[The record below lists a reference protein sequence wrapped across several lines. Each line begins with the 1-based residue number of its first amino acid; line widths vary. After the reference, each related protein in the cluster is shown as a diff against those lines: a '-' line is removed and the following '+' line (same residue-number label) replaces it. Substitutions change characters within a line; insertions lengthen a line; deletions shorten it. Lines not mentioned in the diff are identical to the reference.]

1 MTDNITTQP
10 RPDPR
15 QINPH
20 AYPIPHHPDAP
31 PFFQQHPSQQP
42 IQHFQPAAIP
52 QPPARPMNPLTRHFR
67 QPTAY
72 IRLTSNGQF
81 WPEKSVEI
89 PVTGELPVYP
99 MTAKD
104 EIILRTPDALMNGAS
119 VVQVIESC
127 VPNIKNAWDMPS
139 IDVDSTL
146 IAIRIASYGQHMSVS
161 AKCPHC
167 GEEHD
172 YDVDLHQVLNRIRM
186 PNYES
191 VIKTEDGL
199 TIKLRPLTYL
209 QVTKAGTTSFEEEKI
224 IQSLNDDSLTEEK
237 KKEVFASH
245 MKKMLDVNFEN
256 LTNCT
261 YSITTSDGIE
271 VTEHNFIKEFY
282 QNAKS
287 AVSRQV
293 ETKVK
298 EFAEEVSIKAE
309 DTLCTSCEQQ
319 FKLNIEFD
327 YSRFFAKGS

>member
-1 MTDNITTQP
+1 MTDHIPQLQQP

-15 QINPH
+15 QLNPH
-20 AYPIPHHPDAP
+20 AMQHPQYHDAL
-31 PFFQQHPSQQP
+31 PFFQQPQPVQQV
-42 IQHFQPAAIP
+42 QPAPMP
-52 QPPARPMNPLTRHFR
+52 QPPARPMNPLSRHFR

-72 IRLTSNGQF
+72 IKLTSNGQY
-81 WPEKSVEI
+81 WKEHSVEI
-89 PVTGELPVYP
+89 PVTGELPVFP

-127 VPNIKNAWDMPS
+127 IPNIKNAWDMPS
-139 IDVDSTL
+139 VDVDSTL

-186 PNYES
+186 PNYNS
-191 VIKTEDGL
+191 AIKTDDGL
-199 TIKLRPLTYL
+199 TIKLKPLTYL

-224 IQSLNDDSLTEEK
+224 IQSLNDENMPEEK
-237 KKEVFASH
+237 KKEVFSNH
-245 MKKMLDVNFEN
+245 MKKMFEVNFEN

-261 YSITTSDGIE
+261 YSITTADGIE
-271 VTEHNFIKEFY
+271 VTDPNFIKEFY

-287 AVSRQV
+287 AISRKV

-298 EFAEEVSIKAE
+298 EFSEEVSIKAE
-309 DTLCTSCEQQ
+309 DTLCTSCNQQ

>member
-1 MTDNITTQP
+1 MTEPLTQP
-10 RPDPR
+10 QLRPDPR

-20 AYPIPHHPDAP
+20 AMQHPQYQDAP
-31 PFFQQHPSQQP
+31 PFFQQHPSQQ
-42 IQHFQPAAIP
+42 FQPAPMQMPP
-52 QPPARPMNPLTRHFR
+52 QPPARPMNPLSRHFR

-72 IRLTSNGQF
+72 IKLTSEGKF
-81 WPEKSVEI
+81 WPAQSLDM
-89 PVTGELPVYP
+89 PVTGELPVFP

-146 IAIRIASYGQHMSVS
+146 IAIRVASYGQHMSVS

-172 YDVDLHQVLNRIRM
+172 YDVDLHRVLGRIRM
-186 PNYES
+186 PDYNS
-191 VIKTEDGL
+191 VIKTDDGL

-209 QVTKAGTTSFEEEKI
+209 QVTKAGTTSFEEQRI
-224 IQSLNDDSLTEEK
+224 IQSLNDENLSDEK
-237 KKEVFASH
+237 KKEVFSTH
-245 MKKMLDVNFEN
+245 MKKMFEVNFEN

-261 YSITTSDGIE
+261 QSIVTADGIE
-271 VTEHNFIKEFY
+271 VSDPTFINEFY

-287 AVSRQV
+287 SVSRLV
-293 ETKVK
+293 EDKVK
-298 EFAEEVSIKAE
+298 EFAESVSIKAE
-309 DTLCTSCEQQ
+309 ETLCTSCNQQ

>member
-1 MTDNITTQP
+1 MTDFIPHTQQP

-15 QINPH
+15 QVNPN

-31 PFFQQHPSQQP
+31 PFFQQQQP
-42 IQHFQPAAIP
+42 VQQVQPTPMP

-81 WPEKSVEI
+81 WKEQSVEI
-89 PVTGELPVYP
+89 PVTGELPVFP

-139 IDVDSTL
+139 VDVDSTL

-186 PNYES
+186 PDYNS
-191 VIKTEDGL
+191 VIKTDDGL
-199 TIKLRPLTYL
+199 IIKLRPLTYL
-209 QVTKAGTTSFEEEKI
+209 QVTKAGTTSFEEEKL
-224 IQSLNDDSLTEEK
+224 IQSLNDENMPEEK
-237 KKEVFASH
+237 KKEVFSNH
-245 MKKMLDVNFEN
+245 MKKMFEVNFNN

-261 YSITTSDGIE
+261 YSITTADGIE
-271 VTEHNFIKEFY
+271 VTDHNFIKEFY
-282 QNAKS
+282 QHAKS
-287 AVSRQV
+287 GISRQV
-293 ETKVK
+293 EAKVK
-298 EFAEEVSIKAE
+298 EFADEVSIKAE
-309 DTLCTSCEQQ
+309 DTLCTSCGQQ
-319 FKLNIEFD
+319 FKLNVEFD